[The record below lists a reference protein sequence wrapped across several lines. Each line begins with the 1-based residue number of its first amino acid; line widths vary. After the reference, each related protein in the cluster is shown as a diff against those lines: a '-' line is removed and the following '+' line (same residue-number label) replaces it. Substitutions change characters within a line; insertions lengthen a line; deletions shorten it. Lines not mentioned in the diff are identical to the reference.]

1 MKKLFKDLFIDS
13 IAIIIGGIMYA
24 AGLCIF
30 IAPHGMLT
38 GGASGIGIVINRFTG
53 VPTGT
58 LIFLINIPLFI
69 AAFFICG
76 KKYTLRTVYC
86 CFLFSA
92 VIDIFEIFVNY
103 TYAGE
108 KVVCALYGGI
118 LMGAGLFVILI
129 RSIVTGGSDLLAY
142 LIQRKYPAWSIS
154 TLVLVIDA
162 IIVIAGAIVYKS
174 ADSALYSIILV
185 IVLTLV
191 LDTLLRG
198 RTSGHVYF
206 ILSEKADEIREKIM
220 SELERGVTS
229 IDVKGGY
236 TGKEKQMIMCAVG
249 KRQAGFL
256 KRLVFSVDPSAFV
269 ISAGAEGVYGD
280 GFINLKKEDVF

>member
-1 MKKLFKDLFIDS
+1 MKKLFKDLFTDS
-13 IAIIIGGIMYA
+13 IAIIIGGILYA

-30 IAPHGMLT
+30 IAPHDMLT
-38 GGASGIGIVINRFTG
+38 GGASGIGIIINHYTG
-53 VPTGT
+53 IPTGT

-69 AAFFICG
+69 IAFFICG

-92 VIDIFEIFVNY
+92 VIDAFEKIVNY
-103 TYAGE
+103 SYTGE
-108 KVVCALYGGI
+108 KGICALYGGI
-118 LMGAGLFVILI
+118 LMGAGLFIILI

-162 IIVIAGAIVYKS
+162 IIVISGAIVYRS

-198 RTSGHVYF
+198 RTSGNVYF
-206 ILSEKADEIREKIM
+206 ILSEKSQEIRDRIM

-236 TGKEKQMIMCAVG
+236 TGNQKQMIMCAVG

-256 KRLVFSVDPSAFV
+256 KRLVFSVDPNAFM
-269 ISAGAEGVYGD
+269 ISADAEGIYGD
-280 GFINLKKEDVF
+280 GFINLTKEDVF

>member
-1 MKKLFKDLFIDS
+1 MKRLFRDLLSDS
-13 IAIIIGGIMYA
+13 IAIIIGGILYA

-38 GGASGIGIVINRFTG
+38 GGASGIGIVINHYTG
-53 VPTGT
+53 ISTGT

-76 KKYTLRTVYC
+76 KSYTLRTVYC

-92 VIDIFEIFVNY
+92 VIDAFENIVSYSY
-103 TYAGE
+103 TGE

-118 LMGAGLFVILI
+118 LMGAGLFIILV

-191 LDTLLRG
+191 LDSLLRG
-198 RTSGHVYF
+198 RTSGNVYF
-206 ILSEKADEIREKIM
+206 ILSEKSQEIGEKIM

-229 IDVKGGY
+229 VDVKGGY
-236 TGKEKQMIMCAVG
+236 TGNKKQMLMCAVG
-249 KRQAGFL
+249 KRQGAFL
-256 KRLVFSVDPSAFV
+256 KRLVFSVDPNAFV
-269 ISAGAEGVYGD
+269 ISASAEGIYGD
-280 GFINLKKEDVF
+280 GFINHTKEDVF

>member
-1 MKKLFKDLFIDS
+1 MKKLFKDLLTDS
-13 IAIIIGGIMYA
+13 IAIIIGGILYA

-38 GGASGIGIVINRFTG
+38 GGASGIAIVINHYTAI
-53 VPTGT
+53 PTGT
-58 LIFLINIPLFI
+58 LIFLINLPLFV

-92 VIDIFEIFVNY
+92 VIDAFEMLVRYSY
-103 TYAGE
+103 TGE

-118 LMGAGLFVILI
+118 LMGAGLFVILT

-174 ADSALYSIILV
+174 ADSALYSIILTV
-185 IVLTLV
+185 VLTLV

-198 RTSGHVYF
+198 RSSGHVYF
-206 ILSEKADEIREKIM
+206 ILSEKSEEIRKKIL
-220 SELERGVTS
+220 SELDRGVTS
-229 IDVKGGY
+229 IEVKGGY

-256 KRLVFSVDPSAFV
+256 KRLVFSVDPNAFV
-269 ISAGAEGVYGD
+269 ISAGADSVYGD
-280 GFINLKKEDVF
+280 GFIKLTKEDVF